1 MSKYPYKIK
10 PHLCQYCINNLFPQR
25 LHYINTRKHG
35 GRDIIKKYSCHQ
47 NESKTFSWNEDNFI
61 HNLQE
66 YANLIEKMYFELR
79 VYTEIKVHSFSRY
92 CEM

>member
-1 MSKYPYKIK
+1 MYRIK
-10 PHLCQYCINNLFPQR
+10 PHLCQYCINNLFPHR

-47 NESKTFSWNEDNFI
+47 NESKHFYMLNEDNFI

-66 YANLIEKMYFELR
+66 YAKLIEKMCFELS
-79 VYTEIKVHSFSRY
+79 VY
-92 CEM
+92 

>member
-1 MSKYPYKIK
+1 MLTGYTTNIILFNINISKLSKYPYKIK

-47 NESKTFSWNEDNFI
+47 NESKTFS
-61 HNLQE
+61 
-66 YANLIEKMYFELR
+66 YA
-79 VYTEIKVHSFSRY
+79 
-92 CEM
+92 